1 MLQKTIIGGLL
12 GLATLLFLLWKF
24 EIAFSAQTPQ
34 SFYTHFTFFLTQS
47 AGPIGTL
54 IGILVAC
61 FLYTI
66 NEIGFKNKLLVFGKA
81 MLGLIVII
89 SVFAA
94 INEKLTKPIFKF
106 QRPSHVYMLRQ
117 INAMSSIDSLYNLSK
132 EERIAFFENE
142 VKNQAALFSS
152 IDADVLKHWIAEGG
166 YSFPSGH
173 TFNAFLLAMI
183 FSFGIGN
190 NSSAPKLQ
198 KLYFVPFIWAMA
210 IGLSRVALG
219 VHSWI
224 DVSAGAAMGIVV
236 GSILLYMDS
245 TRHWITHKKI
255 G

>member
-12 GLATLLFLLWKF
+12 GLAILLFLLWKF
-24 EIAFSAQTPQ
+24 DIAFSAQTPQ
-34 SFYTHFTFFLTQS
+34 SFLTHFTFFLTQS

-54 IGILVAC
+54 LGILLAC
-61 FLYTI
+61 FLYTV
-66 NEIGFKNKLLVFGKA
+66 NEIGIKNKLLVFGKA

-106 QRPSHVYMLRQ
+106 QRPSHVYMLQQ
-117 INAMSSIDSLYNLSK
+117 INAIGSLDSLYNLSK

-142 VKNQAALFSS
+142 VKNQAVLFSS
-152 IDADVLKHWIAEGG
+152 IDSDVLHHWIAEGG

-190 NSSAPKLQ
+190 NSYAPKLQ
-198 KLYFVPFIWAMA
+198 KLFFLPFLWAMG

-236 GSILLYMDS
+236 GSTLLYMDY
-245 TRHWITHKKI
+245 TRNLITHKKQN
-255 G
+255 